1 MAFKMLFHEVLLL
14 LLLQVAII
22 DAVHLCP
29 LLGPSWPAPTGL
41 SSDVTVQAALKN
53 ITQTLQDASDAGKF
67 SGASLSLEI
76 FDTSSSDAL
85 LTYAYTAKEIDTALG
100 VSKVD
105 ENTVFRI
112 GSTSKMFS
120 MFLVLIQSGFNTLQ
134 DPISKYIP
142 EIKSAVADLLQNS
155 TKRNNGID
163 YTSWN
168 DIKVGE
174 LASHLAGIA
183 RDCEGFDQI
192 SDYQLI

>member
-1 MAFKMLFHEVLLL
+1 MARLRMFLHELLLL
-14 LLLQVAII
+14 LLLQVTLI

-41 SSDVTVQAALKN
+41 SSDATVQAALKN
-53 ITQTLQDASDAGKF
+53 ITQTLQDVSNAGKF

-85 LTYAYTAKEIDTALG
+85 LTYAYTAKEINTTLG

-112 GSTSKMFS
+112 GSTSKMFP
-120 MFLVLIQSGFNTLQ
+120 MFLILIQSGFKTLQ

-142 EIKSAVADLLQNS
+142 EIKAAAADIQRNS
-155 TKRNNGID
+155 TKRNNGND
-163 YTSWN
+163 YTNWD
-168 DIKVGE
+168 DITVGE

-183 RDCEGFDQI
+183 RDCEYLYQF
-192 SDYQLI
+192 SDF